1 MRARLAT
8 KITVLI
14 VVVLI
19 IGFGASTIL
28 TIQREAQLLLDQNK
42 LAVRRLTAT
51 LVASIEGAMLQERP
65 DVTRTVLDELKASS
79 PVEELTI
86 YRRNGVEAFTDLTT
100 MMEVNKNAG
109 LAKDVMDNIKKMA
122 RAPGKTMA
130 GPLFQQAIAT
140 LKPQE
145 NLIEENGVPY
155 FVLHQPI
162 LNQNKC
168 QGCHGSDHQVRA
180 VVRVATSMAPVMAEV
195 RTQRNRQ
202 ALVGLLTIVA
212 AGAVMTVA
220 MSRIVIRPI
229 NELAIA
235 ARRVGQGD
243 FDARACVDS
252 RDELGQ
258 LGTAFN
264 EMTDRLAQA
273 YRDLEGKNRELA
285 SALQEVHESRQR
297 LALLEQLKGELAKFV
312 PDAVKKLL
320 EQNPNA
326 TELEKKTVDV
336 AVLFLDIAGYT
347 KLSEQ
352 LEPKKLNQLVQL
364 YFSSFLEIIQAH
376 HGDVNETAGDG
387 LMVVFQADRT
397 TGDHS
402 VNATRAA
409 FAIRQ
414 RVGTLNEEYGGV
426 FPAIQLHMGINSG
439 EALVGATKL
448 GGAGSER
455 WTFTASGPTTN
466 IAARLAGSA
475 TVEVNS
481 SYYAIPDP
489 LNARRWAERTPP
501 GFIFHVKAYALMTG
515 HHPRPQT
522 LPADVL
528 RWLPDNARR
537 TRRDEIASEAFPPE
551 AIDATFR
558 LFHAALAP
566 LADAGK
572 LGYVLFQ
579 FAPWVRFSEARLEQI
594 ASLPGRLP
602 GFRVAVEFRDRSW
615 FPGHAA
621 ETLTALTAAR
631 IAHVVVDAPSTV
643 NAIPFV
649 RAVTARTAV
658 LRLHGRHAEGWM
670 RQLRGEEPSVRE
682 KYDYLYS
689 QEELRQLLPDVEELA
704 SEAEEVFI
712 SFNNNNRDYPVK
724 NALMMR
730 RLLGQP
736 ISDEPGSLPFL
747 DSER

>member
-28 TIQREAQLLLDQNK
+28 TIQREAQLLVEQNK

-109 LAKDVMDNIKKMA
+109 
-122 RAPGKTMA
+122 
-130 GPLFQQAIAT
+130 
-140 LKPQE
+140 
-145 NLIEENGVPY
+145 PY

-258 LGTAFN
+258 LGAALN
-264 EMTDRLAQA
+264 EMTERLAQA
-273 YRDLEGKNRELA
+273 YRDLEGKNSELA

-312 PDAVKKLL
+312 PDSVKRLL

-387 LMVVFQADRT
+387 LMVIFQADRT

-475 TVEVNS
+475 TGGEIIVGPSTADRIRQHFVLEALGERAFKNVS
-481 SYYAIPDP
+481 QP
-489 LNARRWAERTPP
+489 LTVFRVIPP
-501 GFIFHVKAYALMTG
+501 GVYEK
-515 HHPRPQT
+515 
-522 LPADVL
+522 
-528 RWLPDNARR
+528 
-537 TRRDEIASEAFPPE
+537 IA
-551 AIDATFR
+551 
-558 LFHAALAP
+558 
-566 LADAGK
+566 
-572 LGYVLFQ
+572 
-579 FAPWVRFSEARLEQI
+579 
-594 ASLPGRLP
+594 
-602 GFRVAVEFRDRSW
+602 
-615 FPGHAA
+615 
-621 ETLTALTAAR
+621 
-631 IAHVVVDAPSTV
+631 
-643 NAIPFV
+643 
-649 RAVTARTAV
+649 
-658 LRLHGRHAEGWM
+658 
-670 RQLRGEEPSVRE
+670 
-682 KYDYLYS
+682 
-689 QEELRQLLPDVEELA
+689 
-704 SEAEEVFI
+704 
-712 SFNNNNRDYPVK
+712 
-724 NALMMR
+724 
-730 RLLGQP
+730 
-736 ISDEPGSLPFL
+736 
-747 DSER
+747 